1 MQLLSLCEFEIIL
14 KQKMAQKDLNLVG
27 DKESTGAGMSTVTPG
42 EVVRA
47 GADKLSDVL
56 MALHFTHIIEP
67 IAVPLLRV
75 GIHLWIPHPMARY
88 RGHAAL
94 GDQDAV
100 GQLDIFNG
108 HATHCCCKEIY
119 VSRWSENDISI

>member
-1 MQLLSLCEFEIIL
+1 MTQ
-14 KQKMAQKDLNLVG
+14 QDLNLIG
-27 DKESTGAGMSTVTPG
+27 DKESTRAGMGTVAPG

-56 MALHFTHIIEP
+56 VAVRFTHIIES

-75 GIHLWIPHPMARY
+75 GIHSWIPHPMARH

-94 GDQDAV
+94 GDQGAV
-100 GQLDIFNG
+100 GQLDVFNG

-119 VSRWSENDISI
+119 VSRWPQNDIPI